1 MKYYIVI
8 LLLVISFSCGSDGG
22 KKNETSEKV
31 INLDT
36 LMEMNRNLIR
46 KDKEVILEYIQSSG
60 SKMTETGTG
69 LFYRRVRDEDGQNAN
84 AGDRV
89 SFNYSI
95 TSLTGKVIY
104 SSKEDGLKEFVVDGS
119 DIESGW
125 NEAAKLMSKG
135 DSLVAILPPHLAFR
149 NIGDG
154 NKIGP
159 GQILMYTL
167 HLDAIIQIK

>member
-1 MKYYIVI
+1 MKYFIIIV
-8 LLLVISFSCGSDGG
+8 LLVISFSCRSDGG
-22 KKNETSEKV
+22 KKSETSEKV

-36 LMEMNRNLIR
+36 LIEMNRNLMR
-46 KDKEVILEYIQSSG
+46 KDKEVILKYIESSG

-69 LFYRRVRDEDGQNAN
+69 LFYSRVRDEDGQNAK

-95 TSLTGKVIY
+95 TSLTGKVFY
-104 SSKEDGLKEFVVDGS
+104 TSKEGGMREFVVDGS

-167 HLDAIIQIK
+167 KLDAIIQAK